1 MYEMLKVAPL
11 KPCEPSLAFQ
21 VWCNSTESWEKGQP
35 LYRVM
40 SVSRPEKLYYHL
52 RRGSESWW
60 FALTHIFTEAEI
72 VGDTIGFVTRSQDF
86 RPVDSA
92 SNITVLGLQRG
103 WTGLLHLFS
112 KMLEEQKVQMPSA
125 KGHTLWF
132 CHIQNVTVSYNS
144 IYMGRQTMQ
153 LRSAPPDV
161 TAWITQKWMNK

>member
-1 MYEMLKVAPL
+1 MYEMLKVVPL
-11 KPCEPSLAFQ
+11 KPCEPSLTFQ

-72 VGDTIGFVTRSQDF
+72 VDDTIWLWPDHRTSGQLIQPQTSQF
-86 RPVDSA
+86 CA
-92 SNITVLGLQRG
+92 SKEAELVYCSCSVRT
-103 WTGLLHLFS
+103 S
-112 KMLEEQKVQMPSA
+112 PSA
-125 KGHTLWF
+125 KGYTLWF
-132 CHIQNVTVSYNS
+132 CHIQNEAVPYNS

-153 LRSAPPDV
+153 LRSVPPVV
-161 TAWITQKWMNK
+161 TAWIMQKWMNK